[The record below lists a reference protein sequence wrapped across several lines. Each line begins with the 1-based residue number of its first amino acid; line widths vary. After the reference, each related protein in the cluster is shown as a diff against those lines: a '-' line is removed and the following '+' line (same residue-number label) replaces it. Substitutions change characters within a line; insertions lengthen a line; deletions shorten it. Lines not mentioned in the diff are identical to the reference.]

1 MTPANLRDAFAQH
14 LQQRLRAFQE
24 GFRHNLAIIGPPGSG
39 KTFQLQA
46 LLTRRPAGMMV
57 VYCPMYRESCRT
69 LLHRLLGAVLQAG
82 MAARSSDLPP
92 PIHRGGEA
100 QQEPLEQSLGQ
111 AQAILPKTVAA
122 IRLIEPLLSR
132 RLYSEAFNRT
142 LDTIPILMEECQ
154 QPCVLILDEFLAL
167 EESGFTHAFH
177 ELGKRVMTW
186 PTALFILSSSSP
198 YRARAILRERLQL
211 LFGQFELLS
220 VEALEP
226 QSAAAWVQQELRGLK
241 GAKALSPFLVRW
253 LGASPWYLSVFL
265 KRLKEV
271 AALRDT
277 TELTEALFFQ
287 TAWDVL
293 GSPEGPL
300 HQWCA
305 SRMDALVHLRHGARA
320 LETLGCI
327 ATGARTST
335 DIGRRIGRADLSS
348 ALQLLVE
355 HDLVQR
361 KGTCWL
367 IPDPVLRCW
376 LTAILP
382 AQRTSGVADTAAQR
396 ARFEQYLSGTWLQW
410 LHVSQ
415 LSFPEQVTRLFTN
428 FRDDTVS
435 IDSKTGRLPRFQTI
449 TTQRPPT
456 QGPEVYLVADGEGKR
471 WCCTVKE
478 GLVDE
483 SAIANF
489 DAFCRTQNP
498 KPSRKVVITRSRI
511 DDNARLLAK
520 AHNMWVWASEDL
532 NVLLE
537 LYGQGRTPS
546 SHAAIP

>member
-1 MTPANLRDAFAQH
+1 MMSVNLRTPLAQH
-14 LQQRLRAFQE
+14 LQQRLDAFQE
-24 GFRHNLAIIGPPGSG
+24 GFRHNLAMTGLPGSG
-39 KTFQLQA
+39 KTFQLQT
-46 LLTRRPAGMMV
+46 LLSRHPAHMMV
-57 VYCPMYRESCRT
+57 VYCPMYRESSRS
-69 LLHRLLGAVLQAG
+69 LLHRFLGAIVQAG
-82 MAARSSDLPP
+82 MTARSASSSPSP
-92 PIHRGGEA
+92 RSAGETHL
-100 QQEPLEQSLGQ
+100 EPLEQLLEQ
-111 AQAILPKTVAA
+111 AQTLLPKTVAA
-122 IRLIEPLLSR
+122 VRPIEQLLSR
-132 RLYSEAFNRT
+132 RVYSEAFNRT
-142 LDTIPILMEECQ
+142 LDTIPVLMEECQ

-186 PTALFILSSSSP
+186 PTTLFILSSSSP
-198 YRARAILRERLQL
+198 YRARVILRERLQL

-220 VEALEP
+220 LDALEP
-226 QSAAAWVQQELRGLK
+226 QNAAAWVQQELRGLK

-277 TELTEALFFQ
+277 AELTEALFFQ

-300 HQWCA
+300 HQSCA
-305 SRMDALVHLRHGARA
+305 ARMDALVHLRHGARA
-320 LETLGCI
+320 LEALSSI

-335 DIGRRIGRADLSS
+335 DIGRRIGRADLAV

-355 HDLVQR
+355 HDVVQR

-367 IPDPVLRCW
+367 IPDPILRCW

-382 AQRTSGVADTAAQR
+382 AQRASGIADRLAQR
-396 ARFEQYLSGTWLQW
+396 ARFEQYLSGTWRQW

-428 FRDDTVS
+428 FRDDTMS
-435 IDSKTGRLPRFQTI
+435 IDSKTGRLPRFQTV
-449 TTQRPPT
+449 TAQRPPT
-456 QGPEVYLVADGEGKR
+456 PSSEMYLVADGAGKR
-471 WCCTVKE
+471 WCCTLQE
-478 GLVDE
+478 GVVDE
-483 SAIANF
+483 NAIANF
-489 DAFCRTQNP
+489 DAFCRTQSP
-498 KPSRKVVITRSRI
+498 KPSRKVVIARSQI

-537 LYGQGRTPS
+537 LYGQGRTAVSPS
-546 SHAAIP
+546 P